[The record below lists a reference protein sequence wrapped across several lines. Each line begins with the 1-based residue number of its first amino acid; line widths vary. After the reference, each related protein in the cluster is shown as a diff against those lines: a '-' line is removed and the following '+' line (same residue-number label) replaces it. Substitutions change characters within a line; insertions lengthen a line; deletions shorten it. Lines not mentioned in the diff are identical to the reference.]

1 MYINKKNQMYMKK
14 NSVIRVLSLSLVS
27 SFLLTSCMTDVDLT
41 NVSDNLKIDQSL
53 VLPLGE
59 AGLTLEDILNQLDT
73 IEYIGSEEDQIFV
86 QYSDS
91 LLWDYRDITLGG
103 SNSPIDKTFKPSPS
117 ATYPVPPNTEINLQ
131 ANSVMELGIN
141 SNPDDQRFDI
151 IKANSATIDFEI
163 SKQDIDIQPSDI
175 KIILTFPS
183 SSLEFDNGG
192 STVEYHPTAF
202 GVASSVAVQKFSIY
216 TVGGATSIPVNIQ
229 MIITTGSAPVTVS
242 PSSSLNVK
250 VSLAN
255 IDFKV
260 GYGHFEPSV
269 TGATEEKDVDL
280 GELSDML
287 PKGLFKLS
295 DPSIKFTVS
304 NNIGVK
310 LGLNI
315 EHVKAYRKN
324 EPAYEPIW
332 AKFKNDSHATLK
344 VVDAAPEYG
353 RIAESEF
360 TLDKDSGKIDQLFD
374 NPVLP
379 NMLNYKFRVT
389 NIGEER
395 VDFITPHARINVKFD
410 VKVPLKLKAGSYY
423 EMSDT
428 IPDMAFDSLLNG
440 DYIDHAILVLKV
452 TNGLPVGADFKLRLL
467 DGSENEIVTSIVT
480 DYVINPAPVDA
491 NGLVL
496 KDQLVSQTLQIQ
508 ISKSQLADLRLTK
521 SLAFDLKVSG
531 VDGKPIN
538 FEPSNSFKIKAGIF
552 VKADYALPTDN
563 DN

>member
-1 MYINKKNQMYMKK
+1 MYMKK
-14 NSVIRVLSLSLVS
+14 NSVIRFLSLSLIS
-27 SFLLTSCMTDVDLT
+27 SFSLTSCMTDVDLT
-41 NVSDNLKIDQSL
+41 NISDNLKIDQSL

-59 AGLTLEDILNQLDT
+59 AGLTLQDILNKLDT
-73 IEYIGSEEDQIFV
+73 VENIGSEDNQIFV

-103 SNSPIDKTFKPSPS
+103 SNAPIDKTFKPSPS

-131 ANSVMELGIN
+131 ANAVMDLGIN

-151 IKANSATIDFEI
+151 IKANSAAINFEI

-192 STVEYHPTAF
+192 SSVEYRPTAF
-202 GVASSVAVQKFSIY
+202 GVATAVSVEKFSIY

-229 MIITTGSAPVTVS
+229 MIITTGSSEVTVS

-269 TGATEEKDVDL
+269 TGSTEEKDVDL

-295 DPSIKFTVS
+295 EPSIKFTVI

-315 EHVKAYRKN
+315 EHIKAYRKN
-324 EPAYEPIW
+324 EPDYEPIW
-332 AKFKNDSHATLK
+332 AKFKNDNHATLK
-344 VVDAAPEYG
+344 TVDAAPEYG
-353 RIAESEF
+353 RESESEF
-360 TLDKDSGKIDQLFD
+360 VLDKDSGQIDHLFD
-374 NPVLP
+374 NEILP
-379 NMLNYKFRVT
+379 NMLNYKFRIT

-410 VKVPLKLKAGSYY
+410 VKVPLKLKSGSYY

-428 IPDMAFDSLLNG
+428 IPDMAFDSLLNE
-440 DYIDHAILVLKV
+440 DYIDHAILVLKI

-467 DGSENEIVTSIVT
+467 DNSDAVIPTTIVT

-491 NGLVL
+491 NGLVV
-496 KDQLVSQTLQIQ
+496 KDQLTAQTLQIQ
-508 ISKSQLADLRLTK
+508 INKSQLSDLRLTK

-531 VDGKPIN
+531 ADGKPIS
-538 FEPSNSFKIKAGIF
+538 FEPSNSFKVKAGIF

-563 DN
+563 EN